1 MVEKIHQATYLSDN
15 AIRSLK
21 KVDLVQ
27 QNVNLKGKVLVDS
40 NLRNLCPQIS
50 IYQKQSRN

>member
-15 AIRSLK
+15 AISSFK

-40 NLRNLCPQIS
+40 DLRNLCAQIS